1 MLTTLLSD
9 LRYRLRAVFAA
20 VGVILGSIVALLLG
34 KWVEPL
40 LLGVTSRDPAVY
52 IGVAFV
58 ILVVALLA
66 TLVPALHASRI
77 DPVRAMRVE

>member
-66 TLVPALHASRI
+66 TLVPALRASRI